1 MRSIMLAGA
10 ACGIALLFTLVPA
23 AQAAP
28 AGWPEW
34 NAFAARFIQD
44 DGRVIDLTFDG
55 KSTSEG
61 QSYGLFFALVA
72 NDRPRFDTILAWTS
86 DNLASGGLG
95 DELPAWHW
103 GKRDDGEWGVK
114 DPNAASDA
122 DLWLAYTLL
131 EAARL
136 WKAPRYEDTGR
147 GLLALVREKEV
158 VDAGAAGTLLL
169 PGPVGF
175 ALEGG
180 RYRVNPSYVPGFM
193 FRYLAAVDAK
203 GPWAAVWQ
211 SYLRLAPQAFSAGVA
226 PDLFIVDA
234 RGRVSQDSE
243 REPSGSY
250 DAIRVYAWAGMSGRD
265 GEPLLEL
272 LRPYAAIVRAD
283 GAPPEKVDPATGKAL
298 AADYAPIGY
307 AGAILPFLRALDER
321 EALEAQLERLRRA
334 EDEARGGAP
343 TNYYDQA
350 LILFGKG
357 WLDGRYAFDAE
368 GRLAPAWAR

>member
-1 MRSIMLAGA
+1 MLARV
-10 ACGIALLFTLVPA
+10 ACGIALLSGLASASRA
-23 AQAAP
+23 ATAD
-28 AGWPEW
+28 WPEW
-34 NAFAARFIQD
+34 NAFADRFIQN

-72 NDRPRFDTILAWTS
+72 NDRPRFHAMLAWTS
-86 DNLASGGLG
+86 DNLAAGRLG

-114 DPNAASDA
+114 DANAASDA

-136 WKAPRYEDTGR
+136 WDAPRYAQTGR
-147 GLLALVREKEV
+147 ELLALVREKEV

-175 ALEGG
+175 ALEHG
-180 RYRVNPSYVPGFM
+180 RYRVNPSYLPGFM
-193 FRYLAAVDAK
+193 FRYLASVDAT
-203 GPWAAVWQ
+203 GPWASVWQ
-211 SYLRLAPQAFSAGVA
+211 SYLHLAPRVFEAGVA
-226 PDLFIVDA
+226 PDLFVVDA
-234 RGRVSQDSE
+234 RGRVAQDSE

-250 DAIRVYAWAGMSGRD
+250 DAIRVYMWAGMSGRD
-265 GEPLLEL
+265 GEEL
-272 LRPYAAIVRAD
+272 LKLLKPYAAIVREK
-283 GAPPEKVDPATGKAL
+283 GGPPEKVDPATGRAL
-298 AADYAPIGY
+298 PSDYAPIGY
-307 AGAILPFLRALDER
+307 AGAILPFLSALGERA
-321 EALEAQLERLRRA
+321 ALEAQRERLRTA
-334 EDEARGGAP
+334 EVEARSGAP

-357 WLDGRYAFDAE
+357 WVDGRYAFDE
-368 GRLAPAWAR
+368 DGRVAPVWAR

>member
-1 MRSIMLAGA
+1 MLACL
-10 ACGIALLFTLVPA
+10 ACGIVLFSTF
-23 AQAAP
+23 AP
-28 AGWPEW
+28 ACATTDWPEW
-34 NAFAARFIQD
+34 NAFAERFIQD

-72 NDRPRFDTILAWTS
+72 NDRPRFDAILAWTS
-86 DNLASGGLG
+86 DNLAAGKLG
-95 DELPAWHW
+95 KELPAWHW

-136 WKAPRYEDTGR
+136 WHQPSHEATGR
-147 GLLALVREKEV
+147 ELLALIREKEV

-175 ALEGG
+175 ALEDG
-180 RYRVNPSYVPGFM
+180 RYRVNPSYIPGFM
-193 FRYLAAVDAK
+193 FRYLASVDAQ
-203 GPWAAVWQ
+203 GPWAKVWQ
-211 SYLRLAPQAFSAGVA
+211 SYLRLAPQIFASGVA

-234 RGRVSQDSE
+234 RGRVAQDSE

-250 DAIRVYAWAGMSGRD
+250 DAIRVYTWAGMSRRD
-265 GEPLLEL
+265 GEALLKL
-272 LRPYAAIVRAD
+272 LQPYAAIVGAK
-283 GAPPEKVDPATGKAL
+283 GAPPEKVDPATGRAL
-298 AADYAPIGY
+298 PSDYAPIGY
-307 AGAILPFLRALDER
+307 AGAILPFLSALGERAALD
-321 EALEAQLERLRRA
+321 AQRVRLRTA
-334 EDEARGGAP
+334 EAEARSGAP
-343 TNYYDQA
+343 VNYYDQA

-357 WLDGRYAFDAE
+357 WLDGRYAFDEA
-368 GRLAPAWAR
+368 GRLAPGWAR